1 MLYFTTSLPMYV
13 EVLVCVVE
21 VVEVVE
27 VVVEVKD
34 PLGASFSASLAQAQ
48 KSEQAWR
55 KPKSWSEPGA
65 SRLVY
70 HSTNCSQ
77 LEPTAHNSNHQP
89 NHIAIPDLYLIDIYT
104 IHTYHTYI
112 SYIHTILTHHHQ
124 LHHVR
129 TRLPYGDTSLPWSCL
144 HWRTIMTCLYLAVV
158 PA

>member
-1 MLYFTTSLPMYV
+1 MIV
-13 EVLVCVVE
+13 VVE

-89 NHIAIPDLYLIDIYT
+89 YHIAIPDLYLIDIYT

-112 SYIHTILTHHHQ
+112 PYSPITINYIMFVQGYRMGIHRCLGRVCIEE
-124 LHHVR
+124 
-129 TRLPYGDTSLPWSCL
+129 PSC
-144 HWRTIMTCLYLAVV
+144 HAST
-158 PA
+158 